1 MSKEQDVESN
11 IPKSF
16 PPVVP
21 DIREWPI
28 YKMAKD
34 REKLIDVVVKRTE
47 DELFEHL
54 SKGNGL
60 LRNIADIY
68 YQERVRLQ
76 ENPWKVDPKDD
87 PAFWKRVR
95 NKLQRLAQPG
105 HEDPEAVRALL
116 HEIVERYTREVAG
129 DFKEG
134 TYNFARKF
142 INFGFSRVFN
152 AAQQGLFRGFRKQRM
167 QLQEKMQ
174 LVGETEKLR
183 ELTKLGTVILVP
195 THFSNLDSI
204 VIGWAIETLG
214 LPAFTYGAGINL
226 FGHPILAYFMSRLGA
241 FRVDRRKKNKAYL
254 TVLKSYSEEVLLRKG
269 HMLFFPGGTRSRSG
283 SLESRFKLGLLGTAI
298 ETQRKLLLEGND
310 NDHKIFIVPLV
321 ISYHS
326 VLEGRGLID
335 EFLRQEG
342 KEQFVLLQDDSES
355 IRKNLSFAWKF
366 FKSSSEMVFSVGE
379 AMDLFGNKLDDEGNS
394 IDKYGR
400 VLDLRDYFRSN
411 GNETNDPQRSHEY
424 TRLLGQQLLERF
436 QIENVVFSSH
446 LVAFAAWQI
455 LLREKNGDI
464 YRLLNVPEEDLF
476 IPREEMLKTVD
487 RLHVRLRELERNGRL
502 RLAQHMHTD
511 IRAII
516 EHGLK
521 NIGVYHI
528 NQPLLRGKKGEL
540 LTQDLRLLYFYSN
553 RLKGFDLEKYV

>member
-116 HEIVERYTREVAG
+116 HEIVER
-129 DFKEG
+129 
-134 TYNFARKF
+134 
-142 INFGFSRVFN
+142 
-152 AAQQGLFRGFRKQRM
+152 
-167 QLQEKMQ
+167 
-174 LVGETEKLR
+174 
-183 ELTKLGTVILVP
+183 VILVP

-298 ETQRKLLLEGND
+298 ETQRKLLLEGN
-310 NDHKIFIVPLV
+310 
-321 ISYHS
+321 
-326 VLEGRGLID
+326 
-335 EFLRQEG
+335 
-342 KEQFVLLQDDSES
+342 
-355 IRKNLSFAWKF
+355 
-366 FKSSSEMVFSVGE
+366 
-379 AMDLFGNKLDDEGNS
+379 
-394 IDKYGR
+394 
-400 VLDLRDYFRSN
+400 
-411 GNETNDPQRSHEY
+411 
-424 TRLLGQQLLERF
+424 
-436 QIENVVFSSH
+436 
-446 LVAFAAWQI
+446 
-455 LLREKNGDI
+455 
-464 YRLLNVPEEDLF
+464 
-476 IPREEMLKTVD
+476 
-487 RLHVRLRELERNGRL
+487 
-502 RLAQHMHTD
+502 
-511 IRAII
+511 
-516 EHGLK
+516 
-521 NIGVYHI
+521 
-528 NQPLLRGKKGEL
+528 
-540 LTQDLRLLYFYSN
+540 
-553 RLKGFDLEKYV
+553 

>member
-1 MSKEQDVESN
+1 
-11 IPKSF
+11 
-16 PPVVP
+16 
-21 DIREWPI
+21 
-28 YKMAKD
+28 
-34 REKLIDVVVKRTE
+34 
-47 DELFEHL
+47 
-54 SKGNGL
+54 
-60 LRNIADIY
+60 
-68 YQERVRLQ
+68 
-76 ENPWKVDPKDD
+76 D

>member
-1 MSKEQDVESN
+1 
-11 IPKSF
+11 
-16 PPVVP
+16 
-21 DIREWPI
+21 
-28 YKMAKD
+28 
-34 REKLIDVVVKRTE
+34 
-47 DELFEHL
+47 
-54 SKGNGL
+54 
-60 LRNIADIY
+60 
-68 YQERVRLQ
+68 
-76 ENPWKVDPKDD
+76 
-87 PAFWKRVR
+87 
-95 NKLQRLAQPG
+95 
-105 HEDPEAVRALL
+105 
-116 HEIVERYTREVAG
+116 
-129 DFKEG
+129 
-134 TYNFARKF
+134 
-142 INFGFSRVFN
+142 
-152 AAQQGLFRGFRKQRM
+152 
-167 QLQEKMQ
+167 
-174 LVGETEKLR
+174 
-183 ELTKLGTVILVP
+183 
-195 THFSNLDSI
+195 
-204 VIGWAIETLG
+204 
-214 LPAFTYGAGINL
+214 
-226 FGHPILAYFMSRLGA
+226 
-241 FRVDRRKKNKAYL
+241 
-254 TVLKSYSEEVLLRKG
+254 
-269 HMLFFPGGTRSRSG
+269 
-283 SLESRFKLGLLGTAI
+283 
-298 ETQRKLLLEGND
+298 
-310 NDHKIFIVPLV
+310 
-321 ISYHS
+321 
-326 VLEGRGLID
+326 
-335 EFLRQEG
+335 
-342 KEQFVLLQDDSES
+342 
-355 IRKNLSFAWKF
+355 
-366 FKSSSEMVFSVGE
+366 
-379 AMDLFGNKLDDEGNS
+379 MDLFGNKLDDEGNS

>member
-1 MSKEQDVESN
+1 MAPEEDQKSTT
-11 IPKSF
+11 IPSY
-16 PPVVP
+16 PPVMP
-21 DIREWPI
+21 DIRDWPI
-28 YKMAKD
+28 FKMAQD
-34 REKLIDVVVKRTE
+34 RENLIDVVVKRTE
-47 DELFEHL
+47 EELFEQL

-60 LRNIADIY
+60 LRNIAEIY
-68 YQERVRLQ
+68 YQERVRMQ

-95 NKLQRLAQPG
+95 NKLQHLAQPG
-105 HEDPEAVRALL
+105 HEDPAAVRVLL
-116 HEIVERYTREVAG
+116 HDIVERYTREVAG

-152 AAQQGLFRGFRKQRM
+152 AAQEGLFRGFRKQRR

-174 LVGETEKLR
+174 IVGETEKLR
-183 ELTKLGTVILVP
+183 QLTQQGTVILVP

-283 SLESRFKLGLLGTAI
+283 SLETRFKLGLLGTAI
-298 ETQRKLLLEGND
+298 ETQRKLLLQGDGSN
-310 NDHKIFIVPLV
+310 HKIFIVPLV

-379 AMDLFGNKLDDEGNS
+379 AMDLFGNQLDDEGNS

-400 VLDLRDYFRSN
+400 KLDLRDYFRSK
-411 GNETNDPQRSHEY
+411 GKQTNDPQRSQEY

-436 QIENVVFSSH
+436 QIENIVFSSH

-487 RLHVRLRELERNGRL
+487 RLHVRLRELERNGRV
-502 RLAQHMHTD
+502 RLAPHMHTD

-528 NQPLLRGKKGEL
+528 AQPLLRGSKGEL

>member
-379 AMDLFGNKLDDEGNS
+379 AMDLFGNQLDDEGNS

-411 GNETNDPQRSHEY
+411 GKETNDPQRSHEY